1 VLDQVI
7 RGAKVVDGSG
17 APARVADLAIR
28 DQRIVAVGDVD
39 EPTRRTI
46 DADGLVVC
54 PGFIDPHTHYD
65 AQLFWDPHATPSN
78 VHGVT
83 SVIGGNCSFA
93 LAPLHEEDAD
103 YTRRMMAKVEGMPLD
118 ALEQGVP
125 WTWETFGQYLDAL
138 EGGIALNA
146 GFIAGHSALRRY
158 VLGSKANTTSAEGA
172 ALTAMKQALA
182 DALRQGALGFSTDI
196 SQVHSDGDGAP
207 VPARGAD
214 AEEIL
219 ALCEVV
225 GGHDGTT
232 LAGIFQGASDGF
244 SDHELLLL
252 SRMSAVA
259 NRPLNWNVLV
269 VDAKAPDRIDRQMA
283 LSRRAREEGG
293 RVIALM
299 MPTIVPMNMSF
310 GNYCALFLMPGWGPI
325 MKLPVPERIAAL
337 RNPDNR
343 RMMVERANSDE
354 AGMFR
359 RLADFGGYV
368 IGDTFSE
375 ANRAYE
381 GRVVRDIARE
391 RGADPFDTLIDI
403 VIADDLR
410 TVLWP
415 SAPDDD
421 DAHWALRRSLWDNP
435 DVLLGGS
442 DAGAHLDRMCGGSY
456 PTQFLGDMLRGRQW
470 MSLEHAVHL
479 ITAKPAQLF
488 GLRDRGVIAPGAF
501 ADLVVFDPQT
511 IGAAPAR
518 LVRDLPGGSARL
530 TADST
535 GVQHVF
541 VNGVETVVDGAA
553 TGARPGTVLRSGRDT
568 VTVTAR

>member
-1 VLDQVI
+1 VLDHVI
-7 RGAKVVDGSG
+7 KAATIVDGSG
-17 APARVADLAIR
+17 GPAHTGDIAIR
-28 DQRIVAVGDVD
+28 DGRIVAVGESD
-39 EPTRRTI
+39 ESTRHTI

-125 WTWETFGQYLDAL
+125 WTWETFGEYLDAL

-158 VLGSKANTTSAEGA
+158 VLGAKANTTPAEGA
-172 ALTAMKQALA
+172 SLKAMK
-182 DALRQGALGFSTDI
+182 DALSAALQQGALGFSTDI

-214 AEEIL
+214 AAEIL
-219 ALCEVV
+219 TLCDVV
-225 GGHDGTT
+225 GQHEGTT

-244 SDHELLLL
+244 DERELMLL

-269 VDAKAPDRIDRQMA
+269 VDAKAPDRIGRQMA
-283 LSRRAREEGG
+283 LSRRARAEGG
-293 RVIALM
+293 RVVALM

-325 MKLPVPERIAAL
+325 MKLPVPERIEAL

-343 RMMVERANSDE
+343 RMMVARANSDE

-359 RLADFGGYV
+359 RLADFAGYV
-368 IGDTFSE
+368 IGDTFSA
-375 ANRAYE
+375 ANRPLE
-381 GRVVRDIARE
+381 GRVVRDIAQE
-391 RGADPFDTLIDI
+391 RGADPFDTLVDI

-421 DAHWALRRSLWDNP
+421 EPHWALRRSLWDDP
-435 DVLLGGS
+435 DILLGGS

-456 PTQFLGDMLRGRQW
+456 PTQFLADMLRGRRS
-470 MSLEHAVHL
+470 MSLERAVHL
-479 ITAKPAQLF
+479 ITDKPARLF
-488 GLRDRGVIAPGAF
+488 GLRDRGRVAPGAY
-501 ADLVVFDPQT
+501 ADLVVFDPAT
-511 IGAAPAR
+511 VGAAPAR

-535 GVQHVF
+535 GMAYVF
-541 VNGVETVVDGAA
+541 VNGVETVRDGVA
-553 TGARPGTVLRSGRDT
+553 TGALPGTVLRSGRDT